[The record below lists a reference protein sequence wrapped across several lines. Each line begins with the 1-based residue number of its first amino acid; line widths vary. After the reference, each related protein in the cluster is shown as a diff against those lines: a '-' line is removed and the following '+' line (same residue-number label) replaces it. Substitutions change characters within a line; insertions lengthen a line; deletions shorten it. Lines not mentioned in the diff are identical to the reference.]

1 MVLQM
6 DLLSLS
12 LLGISVVGLGAAA
25 TVLLT
30 KWVPQPVVEL
40 AAEHGRFVGLGET
53 ATATAAAAAPYRAH
67 VQQEAMN
74 VVGTSN

>member
-1 MVLQM
+1 M

-74 VVGTSN
+74 VVRTSN

>member
-1 MVLQM
+1 M

-12 LLGISVVGLGAAA
+12 LLGVSVVGLGAAA
-25 TVLLT
+25 TILLT
-30 KWVPQPVVEL
+30 KWVPQPVAEL

-53 ATATAAAAAPYRAH
+53 VSTQAPAAAAAPYRAH

-74 VVGTSN
+74 VVRTSN